1 MIQAKTKRLAQ
12 SILAVVVVAVLAS
25 TAVAYKLDEA
35 GFWRT
40 QAAGAAEQTT
50 ITIAYLPITHAV
62 PLFKAKEVLEAQHP
76 EVKVEL
82 VRYGGWAELMDA
94 LDTGRV
100 DGASVL
106 VEMAMQARTQGIDL
120 KLALLGHRD
129 GNVVVA
135 SNGIEAASELRG
147 KTIAIPN
154 RQSSHN
160 ILVQQLLERVG
171 LSADDV
177 TLVEMAPAEMPAG
190 LQSGQIDAYCVAEPF
205 GAKAVEAG
213 VGHVLAASDELWS
226 DSICCG
232 IVLNEGAVAGKSDA
246 VRAFEQAYIE
256 AGNAMSAEEAVQI
269 AQSSL
274 SQDEQTSR
282 ESMQWISFNDLAVTR
297 DAYEALAAEV
307 QRYGLSD
314 DPPSYEEF
322 VASAANEEK
331 E

>member
-1 MIQAKTKRLAQ
+1 MMRTKTKRLAQ
-12 SILAVVVVAVLAS
+12 SALAVVVVLALVATAVL
-25 TAVAYKLDEA
+25 YKLDEV
-35 GFWRT
+35 GFTRV
-40 QAAGAAEQTT
+40 QAMGGTEQAT

-62 PLFKAKEVLEAQHP
+62 PLFKAKEVLEAEHP
-76 EVKVEL
+76 EVHVEL

-135 SNGIEAASELRG
+135 SGAITEASQLAG

-160 ILVQQLLERVG
+160 ILVQQLLGRYG

-190 LQSGQIDAYCVAEPF
+190 LQSGQIDGYCVAEPF
-205 GAKAVEAG
+205 GAKAVETG
-213 VGHVLAASDELWS
+213 VGHVLATSDELWS
-226 DSICCG
+226 DSICYG

-246 VRAFEQAYIE
+246 VQAFEEAYAK
-256 AGNAMSAEEAVQI
+256 AGNALTTEEAVQI
-269 AQSSL
+269 AQSNL
-274 SQDEQTSR
+274 GQDEQTSR
-282 ESMQWISFNDLAVTR
+282 ESMQWISFNNLEVTR
-297 DAYEALAAEV
+297 EAYEALVAEV
-307 QRYGLSD
+307 QRFGLSD
-314 DPPSYEEF
+314 NPPSYEEF
-322 VASAANEEK
+322 VARGAQGEGE
-331 E
+331 